1 MNRSIFLIV
10 FSFFLTM
17 AALGVNT
24 QTVRWGHQLMSETDD
39 IPRSAVVDGEGGI
52 YFAFKKQ
59 VKDAPGFAGSVIS
72 TSWFL
77 LKYNQEGEQLWSKQ
91 LDPRVENTMG
101 MTADDQGNI
110 YVFGHAGSTHEQVVK
125 SRGCM

>member
-1 MNRSIFLIV
+1 MNRSLFLIV
-10 FSFFLTM
+10 FSFFLTT

-39 IPRSAVVDGEGGI
+39 VPRSAAVDSEGGI

-59 VKDAPGFAGSVIS
+59 VKDAPGFDGKVIS

-77 LKYNQEGEQLWSKQ
+77 LKYNQEGEQLWSRQ
-91 LDPRVENTMG
+91 FDPGIEDPWV
-101 MTADDQGNI
+101 
-110 YVFGHAGSTHEQVVK
+110 
-125 SRGCM
+125 